1 LPSLEIGNHSKI
13 PWRIPST
20 TASQAPSI
28 PAGVAGAGMRVV
40 TAVDRGAVRSGP
52 STAVPKTVTEREIL
66 NVFD

>member
-1 LPSLEIGNHSKI
+1 
-13 PWRIPST
+13 
-20 TASQAPSI
+20 
-28 PAGVAGAGMRVV
+28 MRVV